1 MRLRAL
7 GVLGLGLVTL
17 SMVAS
22 APSRAAP
29 AGTCHDPATNPDQ
42 RISDCTDLIDS
53 RTLNDRDL
61 SSAYASRAAAYEAD
75 EDFTSAIQDY
85 DEAASRD
92 PSSARALGG
101 ACRVRAMAN
110 TDLRN
115 ATMLC
120 ERARTSPRAS
130 SSHPDSAIDGAELLV
145 LRAGEQVHA
154 LQEYDRLL
162 SKGPRK
168 ASTLFM
174 RGIVKRQLGDH
185 VGADEDFASASAL
198 DASTR
203 QLFKAFGIEDARTAN
218 PFWQEKIA
226 VARKLSA
233 LSSGFNFSSQLMPEI
248 MLESDDYTP
257 EVCLQSEVLD
267 QALRECRRIIKSG
280 EVTGVPLAALEAR
293 CAEIEFL
300 QGRHA
305 DAIQDLEL
313 ATRHDPWNRGY
324 ESNLKIVTT
333 LAPK

>member
-1 MRLRAL
+1 MLKRAS
-7 GVLGLGLVTL
+7 GVLATVVFILATW
-17 SMVAS
+17 SPAS
-22 APSRAAP
+22 AEAAP
-29 AGTCHDPATNPDQ
+29 TGTCHDPAADPEQ
-42 RISDCTDLIDS
+42 RVSDCTSLIDS
-53 RTLNDRDL
+53 GSLSGVDL

-75 EDFTSAIQDY
+75 EDLASAIQDY

-92 PSSARALGG
+92 PSSVRALNG

-115 ATMLC
+115 AAILC
-120 ERARTSPRAS
+120 ERARTSPRALS
-130 SSHPDSAIDGAELLV
+130 YRPDSKIDGAELLL

-198 DASTR
+198 DAATPR
-203 QLFKAFGIEDARTAN
+203 LFKAFGVEDARTGN
-218 PFWQEKIA
+218 PFWQQKIA

-233 LSSGFNFSSQLMPEI
+233 LASGFNFSSQLLPES
-248 MLESDDYTP
+248 MLESEDYTP
-257 EVCLQSEVLD
+257 EVCLQSEFLD
-267 QALRECRRIIKSG
+267 HALRECRRIIKSG

-305 DAIQDLEL
+305 EAVDDLEL

-324 ESNLKIVTT
+324 QSNLKIVTT
-333 LAPK
+333 LAAK